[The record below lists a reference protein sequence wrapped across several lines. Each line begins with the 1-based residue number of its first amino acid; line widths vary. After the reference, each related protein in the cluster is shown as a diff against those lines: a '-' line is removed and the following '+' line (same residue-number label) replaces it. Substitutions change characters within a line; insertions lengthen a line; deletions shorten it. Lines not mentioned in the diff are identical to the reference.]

1 MFTAGVCGPLKRIL
15 LLRHAKAEP
24 ADGFASDH
32 DRSLAER
39 GRRAATA
46 LGPVIAAAAW
56 APDEVFCSTARRT
69 RETWQQVAAAGA
81 LLVMPVSFRPELYEA
96 SVGRVLDVI
105 ADAGAESG
113 SVLVVGHEPTMSG
126 TLRTLTGRL
135 TGSFP
140 TGALA
145 VLRFDHASSWAEC
158 VPGEGFLEVWIE
170 S

>member
-1 MFTAGVCGPLKRIL
+1 MFKAEVCGRLKRIL

-39 GRRAATA
+39 GRLTSAA
-46 LGPVIAAAAW
+46 LGPVLAAAAW

-69 RETWQQVAAAGA
+69 RETWQVVAASGHLAT
-81 LLVMPVSFRPELYEA
+81 PVVFRPELYEA
-96 SVGRVLDVI
+96 SVGRVLDVV
-105 ADAGAESG
+105 ADAGVESG

-126 TLRTLTGRL
+126 TLRALTGRL
-135 TGSFP
+135 AGAFR

-145 VLRFDHASSWAEC
+145 VVRFEHATSWSEC
-158 VPGEGFLEVWIE
+158 VPGEGRLEAWIE
-170 S
+170 P